1 MTGSGATP
9 PTVQIH
15 PTLRCNLRC
24 RHCYSSSGPDSR
36 TELSYDLVAGALD
49 DARDLG
55 YEVLAVSGGEP
66 FLYPDLLRVLRH
78 AKALGFTTTV
88 TTNGSVL
95 DRGRLER
102 VAAHLDGIALSLDGP
117 PAVHNRIRASPR
129 AFSSFLRGLGAVQ
142 ESGLPF
148 GLIHTVTEQS
158 WADLDWVAAF
168 AADSGAS
175 LLQIHPL
182 ELVGRARL
190 ESTGEA
196 LRADTINRV
205 YVLAALLEAR
215 HRPRF
220 RVQVD
225 LLSLDEI
232 LADPELVYAGPAL
245 PPAGGLGADRLA
257 SLVIESDGA
266 VVPITYGI
274 DRRYAIGDV
283 TRGTLQKSW
292 RAWEEDG
299 YREFRELCRVVFEE
313 IGGSGV
319 KLVNW
324 HEWLVERSRDAL
336 AASAS
341 ERGC

>member
-1 MTGSGATP
+1 M
-9 PTVQIH
+9 
-15 PTLRCNLRC
+15 
-24 RHCYSSSGPDSR
+24 
-36 TELSYDLVAGALD
+36 
-49 DARDLG
+49 
-55 YEVLAVSGGEP
+55 
-66 FLYPDLLRVLRH
+66 
-78 AKALGFTTTV
+78 
-88 TTNGSVL
+88 
-95 DRGRLER
+95 
-102 VAAHLDGIALSLDGP
+102 
-117 PAVHNRIRASPR
+117 
-129 AFSSFLRGLGAVQ
+129 
-142 ESGLPF
+142 
-148 GLIHTVTEQS
+148 TEQS

-182 ELVGRARL
+182 ELVGRALL

-196 LRADTINRV
+196 LRADTIHRV